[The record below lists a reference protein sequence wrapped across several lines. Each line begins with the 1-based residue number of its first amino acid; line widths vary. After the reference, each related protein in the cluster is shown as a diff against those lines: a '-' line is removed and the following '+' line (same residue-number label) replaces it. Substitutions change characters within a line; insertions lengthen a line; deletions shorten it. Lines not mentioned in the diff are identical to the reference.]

1 MGCLTV
7 SDIGELELVERILGK
22 LSALNSDVQI
32 GPGDDAAVLSIG
44 GSVVLTTDSQHEGIH
59 YCAEWIAP
67 EVLGRRAI
75 AVNASDLGAMGARP
89 RGFLVALALPASTE
103 LDWVVSLAEG
113 LREGAERFGAS
124 ILGGDV
130 AAVANHVSINVT
142 ALGEIEEGT
151 DPVERGGAAEGT
163 WCFVTGWPGRAAAA
177 RRMFK
182 TGYRSSAAFEPCID
196 AFLDPRPPVAFGG
209 CVASQGLVGAMIDI
223 SDGLAVDLGRMCLAS
238 GVGARLDA
246 EILVADTVLVDV
258 SAGLSLDPIKLVLG
272 GGEDY
277 ELLCSVADEKA
288 QTFRALAAEEGV
300 EVRAVGRF
308 VAANK
313 GITFVRAGHV
323 ETISRDGWDHFA

>member
-7 SDIGELELVERILGK
+7 SDLGELELVERILGK
-22 LSALNSDVQI
+22 LSTLNSDVQI

-130 AAVANHVSINVT
+130 AAVANRVSINVT

-223 SDGLAVDLGRMCLAS
+223 SDGLAVEDVLDQDKTILAVAINLLGTQHFCTPRLGPATATTDCRGNQAAVRPARWSAPGPGRHCL
-238 GVGARLDA
+238 
-246 EILVADTVLVDV
+246 T
-258 SAGLSLDPIKLVLG
+258 
-272 GGEDY
+272 
-277 ELLCSVADEKA
+277 
-288 QTFRALAAEEGV
+288 
-300 EVRAVGRF
+300 
-308 VAANK
+308 
-313 GITFVRAGHV
+313 
-323 ETISRDGWDHFA
+323 

>member
-7 SDIGELELVERILGK
+7 SDLGEIELVERILDK
-22 LSALNSDVQI
+22 LSVLNSDLQI
-32 GPGDDAAVLSIG
+32 GPGDDAAVLEIG

-89 RGFLVALALPASTE
+89 RGFLVALALPTSTE

-113 LREGAERFGAS
+113 LRQGAERFGTS

-130 AAVANHVSINVT
+130 AAAADRVSINVT

-151 DPVERGGAAEGT
+151 EPVERGGATEGT
-163 WCFVTGWPGRAAAA
+163 WCFVTGWPGRAGAA
-177 RRMFK
+177 RRMFR
-182 TGYRSSAAFEPCID
+182 TGYKSSSAFEACID
-196 AFLDPRPPVAFGG
+196 AFLDPRPPVTFGG
-209 CVASQGLVGAMIDI
+209 RIASQGLVRAMIDI
-223 SDGLAVDLGRMCLAS
+223 SDGLAVDLERMCLAS

-246 EILVADTVLVDV
+246 EMLVADTVLIDV
-258 SAGLSLDPIKLVLG
+258 AAGLDIDPIKLVLG

-277 ELLCSVADEKA
+277 ELLCSVANEKA
-288 QTFRALAAEEGV
+288 QTFRAVAAEEGV
-300 EVRAVGRF
+300 EVRAIGRF
-308 VAANK
+308 VAADE
-313 GITFVRAGHV
+313 GVTFVRAGEV

>member
-1 MGCLTV
+1 MARLTV
-7 SDIGELELVERILGK
+7 SDLGEVELVEQILDK
-22 LSALNSDVQI
+22 LSVPNSDVQI
-32 GPGDDAAVLSIG
+32 GPGDDAAVLGIG

-59 YCAEWIAP
+59 YFAEWIAP

-89 RGFLVALALPASTE
+89 RGFLVALALPISTE
-103 LDWVVSLAEG
+103 LDWVISLAEG

-130 AAVANHVSINVT
+130 AAVADRVSINVT
-142 ALGEIEEGT
+142 ALGEIEKNTE
-151 DPVERGGAAEGT
+151 PVERGGAAEGT
-163 WCFVTGWPGRAAAA
+163 WCFVTGWPGRSGAA
-177 RRMFK
+177 RQMFK
-182 TGYRSSAAFEPCID
+182 TGYKPSAVFEACID
-196 AFLDPRPPVAFGG
+196 AFLDPRPPVTFGG

-223 SDGLAVDLGRMCLAS
+223 SDGLAVDLERICLAS

-246 EILVADTVLVDV
+246 EMLIADTVLVD
-258 SAGLSLDPIKLVLG
+258 AAAELNIDPIKLVLG

-308 VAANK
+308 VAADE